1 MDMAKIRLSSAEL
14 ELVSDPSL
22 ILTKNG
28 IVKKAWGLL
37 AELQLKQ
44 NEVLDSNTSLPSEV
58 LTNPGK
64 ISKGENYM
72 GLPYLILDHPR
83 AFFREGVLAIR
94 TMFWWGNYFS
104 TTLHL
109 SGKYKEEFQEK
120 IIGNFDAFGIDYSI
134 CINENQWEHHF
145 GEKNYLPVKRFDKS
159 NFTREIK
166 ERDFIKIGKTV
177 PFQQWETAVELLF
190 NDFVFLLKKMED

>member
-28 IVKKAWGLL
+28 IVKKAWSLL
-37 AELQLKQ
+37 AELQVKQ
-44 NEVLDSNTSLPSEV
+44 DEVLDGNTSLPSEV

-83 AFFREGVLAIR
+83 AFFRDGVLAIR
-94 TMFWWGNYFS
+94 TMFWWGNFFS

-109 SGKYKEEFQEK
+109 SGKYKKQFQEK
-120 IIGNFDAFGIDYSI
+120 IIANHDAFANDYSI
-134 CINENQWEHHF
+134 CINENEWEHHF
-145 GEKNYLPVKRFDKS
+145 GETNYSPVKRFDKS
-159 NFTREIK
+159 NFAREIN
-166 ERDFIKIGKTV
+166 ERKFIKISKTV

-190 NDFVFLLKKMED
+190 IDFVFLLKKMED